1 MVVRMRANRS
11 HTGNRRSHHALTG
24 PRISVDSKTGI
35 PHQRHRVC
43 LETGNYRG
51 MQILDVAGSAVKQA
65 KKVQAKLPAKAE
77 SKPAKKEVKK

>member
-24 PRISVDSKTGI
+24 PRISIDAKTGI

-51 MQILDVAGSAVKQA
+51 MQILDVAGTAVKQA
-65 KKVQAKLPAKAE
+65 KKVQAKLPAKKE
-77 SKPAKKEVKK
+77 AKK